1 MIKLHLCLAAI
12 ITSFNPISAHALESV
27 SRDMSFENCLELIR
41 QYSAQIGVAP
51 TNLVETEILRIVR
64 YPAQDGS
71 VLVTCSK
78 LDEKLT
84 ITEGAD

>member
-1 MIKLHLCLAAI
+1 MKKLCLCFVTI
-12 ITSFNPISAHALESV
+12 VMPFNPISAYALESV
-27 SRDMSFENCLELIR
+27 SRSMSFESCLELIR

-51 TNLVETEILRIVR
+51 INLVETEIVRIVR
-64 YPAQDGS
+64 YPTQDGS